1 VSTTSIDLRG
11 LGFGYGPR
19 PVLHNVTA
27 TIGART
33 RVAIVGP
40 NGVGKSTLLRLV
52 AGLERPESGS
62 VAVHPAR
69 ATIGFLPQER
79 DRRPDEALGQYLA
92 RRTGVA
98 AAEAAMES
106 AAAALAGGDEPPGSA
121 SAVAGRG
128 RSADDVYAAALEHYL
143 AIGGPDLEGRA
154 AGVLAGL
161 GLDPDQLP
169 QATATLSGGEL
180 ARAALAAILLSQ
192 VDLLLLDEPTNDL
205 DEVGLARLEDFLLGR
220 DGTLLVVSHDRAF
233 LERVADQVL
242 ELDEFTH
249 EARLF
254 GGGFSAYVV
263 ERERAK
269 AAAREAFEVYAETR
283 QGLVD
288 RARQEKDWAQQGVG
302 RATSPRARR
311 EERDKFIRAANVA
324 SAQGRGAVAA
334 KTLRALDRLEAV
346 DDPREPW
353 DLRLALA
360 VSSRSGDDVA
370 GLHDAV
376 VDRGGFTL
384 GPVDLHIARGD
395 RVAVAGANGSG
406 KTTLLAALLGRAEL
420 SSGTQW
426 TGASVVIGEI
436 DQVRRTFDVDDS
448 LLDAFRART
457 RGEVA
462 ETRTLLA
469 KFGLGADDVLRPVG
483 SLSPG
488 ERTRADLAL
497 LMARGANVIVLD
509 EPTNHLDLAAIES
522 LEDALEPFDGTLLLV
537 THDRRLLERVETNRH
552 LVVESG
558 SVREL

>member
-1 VSTTSIDLRG
+1 MSTASIDLRG

-19 PVLHNVTA
+19 PVLHDVTA
-27 TIGART
+27 AIGAGS

-52 AGLERPESGS
+52 AGLEEPESGS
-62 VAVHPAR
+62 VTVAPAG
-69 ATIGFLPQER
+69 ATVGFLPQER
-79 DRRPDEALGQYLA
+79 DRRLDETLGRYLA

-106 AAAALAGGDEPPGSA
+106 AADALARLDQA
-121 SAVAGRG
+121 
-128 RSADDVYAAALEHYL
+128 ADDAYSTALDHYL

-154 AGVLAGL
+154 AGVLADL
-161 GLDPDQLP
+161 GLDPDHLP

-180 ARAALAAILLSQ
+180 ARAALATILLSQ

-205 DEVGLARLEDFLLGR
+205 DAEGLARLEDFLSGR

-233 LERVADQVL
+233 LERIADQVL

-249 EARLF
+249 EARMF
-254 GGGFSAYVV
+254 GGGFAAYVV

-269 AAAREAFEVYAETR
+269 AAAREAFEDYDRTR
-283 QGLVD
+283 ASLVD
-288 RARQEKDWAQQGVG
+288 RARREKEWARQGVG
-302 RATSPRARR
+302 RATSATARR

-324 SAQGRGAVAA
+324 GAQARGAAAA
-334 KTLRALDRLEAV
+334 KTLRALDRLDSV

-353 DLRLALA
+353 DLRLRLN

-370 GLHDAV
+370 GLCEAAV
-376 VDRGGFTL
+376 RRAGFTL
-384 GPVDLHIARGD
+384 GPVDLHVARGD
-395 RVAVAGANGSG
+395 RVVIAGPNGAG
-406 KTTLLAALLGRAEL
+406 KTTLLAALLGRVEL

-436 DQVRRTFDVDDS
+436 DQVRRTFNARDS

-457 RGEVA
+457 GAAVA

-469 KFGLGADDVLRPVG
+469 KFGLGADNVLRPVG

-497 LMARGANVIVLD
+497 LMALGANVLVLD

-522 LEDALEPFDGTLLLV
+522 LEEALDTFDGTLLLV
-537 THDRRLLERVETNRH
+537 SHDRRLIERVVTNRH
-552 LVVESG
+552 LVVEG
-558 SVREL
+558 GKLRER

>member
-1 VSTTSIDLRG
+1 MSTASIDLRG
-11 LGFGYGPR
+11 AGFGYGAR
-19 PVLHNVTA
+19 TVLHDVTA
-27 TIGART
+27 VVGAGS

-52 AGLERPESGS
+52 AGLEQPDVGS
-62 VAVHPAR
+62 VTVHPTD

-79 DRRPDEALGQYLA
+79 DRRPGEALGQYLA

-106 AAAALAGGDEPPGSA
+106 AAAALADHAPRVADPG
-121 SAVAGRG
+121 
-128 RSADDVYAAALEHYL
+128 ADDTYAAALDHYL

-154 AGVLAGL
+154 AGVLASL

-205 DEVGLARLEDFLLGR
+205 DVAGLARLEDFLVGR

-233 LERVADQVL
+233 LERIADQVI

-254 GGGFSAYVV
+254 GGGFAAYER

-269 AAAREAFEVYAETR
+269 AAAREAYEVFDQTR

-288 RARQEKDWAQQGVG
+288 RARQEKDWAQQGAS
-302 RATSPRARR
+302 RATSAKSRR
-311 EERDKFIRAANVA
+311 EERDKFIRHANVA
-324 SAQGRGAVAA
+324 GAEGRGAAAA
-334 KTLRALDRLEAV
+334 KTLRALDRLDVVE
-346 DDPREPW
+346 DPREPW
-353 DLRLALA
+353 ELRLRLA

-370 GLHDAV
+370 GLHHAV
-376 VDRGGFTL
+376 VERGEFTL
-384 GPVDLHIARGD
+384 GPVDLHVARGD
-395 RVAVAGANGSG
+395 RVTIAGANGSG
-406 KTTLLAALLGRAEL
+406 KTTLLAALLGRVEL

-426 TGASVVIGEI
+426 LGASVVLGEI
-436 DQVRRTFDVDDS
+436 DQVRQTFDPADS

-457 RGEVA
+457 RAEVA
-462 ETRTLLA
+462 DTRTLLA
-469 KFGLGADDVLRPVG
+469 KFGLGADDVLRAVG

-497 LMARGANVIVLD
+497 LMALGANVIVLD

-522 LEDALEPFDGTLLLV
+522 LEQALESFDGTLLLV
-537 THDRRLLERVETNRH
+537 SHDRRLLERVETNRA
-552 LVVESG
+552 LVVENGKVS
-558 SVREL
+558 EL

>member
-1 VSTTSIDLRG
+1 MSTASIDLRG

-19 PVLHNVTA
+19 PVLHDVTA
-27 TIGART
+27 AIGAGS

-40 NGVGKSTLLRLV
+40 NGVGKSTLLKLV
-52 AGLERPESGS
+52 AGLEQPESG
-62 VAVHPAR
+62 AVTVGPAG
-69 ATIGFLPQER
+69 ATVGFLPQER
-79 DRRPDEALGQYLA
+79 DRRPDETLGQYLA

-98 AAEAAMES
+98 AAEAAMERT
-106 AAAALAGGDEPPGSA
+106 ADALARLDQA
-121 SAVAGRG
+121 
-128 RSADDVYAAALEHYL
+128 ADDAYATALDHYL

-154 AGVLAGL
+154 ASVLADL

-169 QATATLSGGEL
+169 RATSTLSGGEL

-205 DEVGLARLEDFLLGR
+205 DAEGLARLEDFLAGR

-233 LERVADQVL
+233 LERIADQVL

-254 GGGFSAYVV
+254 GGGFTAYVV

-269 AAAREAFEVYAETR
+269 SAAREAFEVYDRTR

-288 RARQEKDWAQQGVG
+288 RARREKEWARRGVG
-302 RATSPRARR
+302 RATSATARR
-311 EERDKFIRAANVA
+311 EEKDKFIRAANVEG
-324 SAQGRGAVAA
+324 AQARGAVAA
-334 KTLRALDRLEAV
+334 KTLRALGRLDSV

-353 DLRLALA
+353 DLRLRLA

-370 GLHDAV
+370 GLREAV
-376 VDRGGFTL
+376 VRRAGFTL
-384 GPVDLHIARGD
+384 GPVDLHVSRGD
-395 RVAVAGANGSG
+395 RVAVAGPNGAG

-420 SSGTQW
+420 TSGTQW

-436 DQVRRTFDVDDS
+436 DQVRRTFDARDS
-448 LLDAFRART
+448 LLDAFQT
-457 RGEVA
+457 RISA
-462 ETRTLLA
+462 EFADTRTLLA

-497 LMARGANVIVLD
+497 LMALGANTLVLD

-522 LEDALEPFDGTLLLV
+522 LEEALDTFDGTLLLV
-537 THDRRLLERVETNRH
+537 SHDRRLIERVVTNRH
-552 LVVESG
+552 LVVEG
-558 SVREL
+558 GKLRER

>member
-1 VSTTSIDLRG
+1 MATTSIDLRG
-11 LGFGYGPR
+11 LGFGYGPQ
-19 PVLHNVTA
+19 PVLHDVTA
-27 TIGART
+27 AIGAGS

-40 NGVGKSTLLRLV
+40 NGAGKSTLLRLV
-52 AGLERPESGS
+52 AGLEAPQSGS
-62 VAVHPAR
+62 VTVAPAG
-69 ATIGFLPQER
+69 ATVGFLPQER
-79 DRRPDEALGQYLA
+79 DRRLDETLGRYLA

-106 AAAALAGGDEPPGSA
+106 AADALARMGHA
-121 SAVAGRG
+121 SDH
-128 RSADDVYAAALEHYL
+128 SADHAYSTALDHYL

-154 AGVLAGL
+154 AGVLADL
-161 GLDPDQLP
+161 GLDPDHLP

-180 ARAALAAILLSQ
+180 ARAALATILLSQ

-205 DEVGLARLEDFLLGR
+205 DAEGLARLEDFLSGR

-233 LERVADQVL
+233 LERIADQVL

-249 EARLF
+249 EARMF
-254 GGGFSAYVV
+254 GGGFAAYVV

-269 AAAREAFEVYAETR
+269 AVAREAFEDYDRTR

-288 RARQEKDWAQQGVG
+288 RARREKEWARQGVG
-302 RATSPRARR
+302 RATSATARR
-311 EERDKFIRAANVA
+311 EEPDKSIRAANVA
-324 SAQGRGAVAA
+324 GAQGRGAAAA
-334 KTLRALDRLEAV
+334 KTLRALDRLDSV

-353 DLRLALA
+353 DLRLRLN

-370 GLHDAV
+370 GLCEAAV
-376 VDRGGFTL
+376 RRAGFTL
-384 GPVDLHIARGD
+384 GPVDLHVARGD
-395 RVAVAGANGSG
+395 RVVIAGPNGAG
-406 KTTLLAALLGRAEL
+406 KTTLLAALLGRVEL

-436 DQVRRTFDVDDS
+436 DQVRRTFNARDS

-457 RGEVA
+457 GAAVA

-469 KFGLGADDVLRPVG
+469 KFGLGADNVLRPVA

-497 LMARGANVIVLD
+497 LMALGANVLVLD

-522 LEDALEPFDGTLLLV
+522 LEEALDTYDGTLLLV
-537 THDRRLLERVETNRH
+537 SHDRWLLERVMTDRH
-552 LVVESG
+552 LVVDGGQVYE
-558 SVREL
+558 R